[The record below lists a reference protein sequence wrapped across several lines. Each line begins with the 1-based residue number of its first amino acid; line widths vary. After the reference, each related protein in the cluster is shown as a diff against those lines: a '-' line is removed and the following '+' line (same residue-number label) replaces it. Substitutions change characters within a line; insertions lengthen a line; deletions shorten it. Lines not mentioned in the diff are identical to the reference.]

1 MLQKLLVNNFEQIKD
16 NSESNVDFIKSY
28 HEEINDGY
36 FLKVDVQYL
45 EKLHDPCNDLPLLPE
60 KMKIEKVKMLVAN
73 LHNKT
78 EQKHIRNLKQALN
91 H

>member
-1 MLQKLLVNNFEQIKD
+1 MKKSMMDIFSKLMFNILKNYILFK
-16 NSESNVDFIKSY
+16 
-28 HEEINDGY
+28 GY
-36 FLKVDVQYL
+36 
-45 EKLHDPCNDLPLLPE
+45 NDLPLLPE

-78 EQKHIRNLKQALN
+78 EYKHIRNLKQALN

>member
-1 MLQKLLVNNFEQIKD
+1 MKKSMMDIFSKLMFNILKNYILFK
-16 NSESNVDFIKSY
+16 
-28 HEEINDGY
+28 GY
-36 FLKVDVQYL
+36 
-45 EKLHDPCNDLPLLPE
+45 NDLPLLPE